1 MEGLLAD
8 LFELTAD
15 LFALTAVTAHFNAVA
30 VALALA
36 WQHARIGVA
45 TESGGAEN
53 RIAAAWRTQQQ
64 SRNDPAGSTNATV
77 KAAIEKSRTSHMK
90 VTTINL
96 WTTCCGLVYPIMATT

>member
-36 WQHARIGVA
+36 WQHARTGVA
-45 TESGGAEN
+45 AESGGAEN

-96 WTTCCGLVYPIMATT
+96 WTTCWGLVYPIKATT